1 MTDGDSTFKPL
12 GEYTD
17 QLIRDLIELRT
28 RPYLEKARQ
37 YERIMEVSA
46 NPVWMK
52 YWTEATAIAEG
63 IEIDLRQRAQ
73 G

>member
-1 MTDGDSTFKPL
+1 MEDSTFKPL
-12 GEYTD
+12 GAYTD
-17 QLIRDLIELRT
+17 QLIRDLIEMKQK
-28 RPYLEKARQ
+28 PYLEKARQ

-46 NPVWMK
+46 NPVWVK
-52 YWTEATAIAEG
+52 WWTEATAIAEG

>member
-1 MTDGDSTFKPL
+1 MAHDESDWKPL
-12 GEYTD
+12 GEFTD
-17 QLIRDLIELRT
+17 QLIRDLIEMKQK
-28 RPYLEKARQ
+28 PYLEKARQ

-46 NPVWMK
+46 NPVWVK
-52 YWTEATAIAEG
+52 WWTEATAIAEG